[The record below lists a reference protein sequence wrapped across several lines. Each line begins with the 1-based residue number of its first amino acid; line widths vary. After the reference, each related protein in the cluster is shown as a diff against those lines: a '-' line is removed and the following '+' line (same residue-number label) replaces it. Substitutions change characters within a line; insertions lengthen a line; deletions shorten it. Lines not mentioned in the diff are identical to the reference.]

1 MNNDNIR
8 IKILEQTVSQ
18 CRKLLRDYRLMPDPD
33 ATQQQNEQLVQ
44 FSQFTAL
51 YPTAYDAGGN
61 RTQFYPLSDDEA
73 IDLEHSRLLTLFRVG
88 YINIE
93 NLEKSGHL
101 PALFITDATDTY
113 VLDSDNARSD
123 QITEVYPINFRLVMK
138 QPDDDKLTDETSNPY
153 TTALMKEGLDYV
165 LDPSEFINMTAERRG
180 YRTPSIVNDAILLA
194 GQNLES
200 LATPYEVIDYRMEFH
215 IAKQY
220 MR

>member
-1 MNNDNIR
+1 MI
-8 IKILEQTVSQ
+8 
-18 CRKLLRDYRLMPDPD
+18 
-33 ATQQQNEQLVQ
+33 
-44 FSQFTAL
+44 
-51 YPTAYDAGGN
+51 
-61 RTQFYPLSDDEA
+61 
-73 IDLEHSRLLTLFRVG
+73 
-88 YINIE
+88 
-93 NLEKSGHL
+93 
-101 PALFITDATDTY
+101 
-113 VLDSDNARSD
+113 
-123 QITEVYPINFRLVMK
+123 K

-180 YRTPSIVNDAILLA
+180 YRTPSVVNDAILLA